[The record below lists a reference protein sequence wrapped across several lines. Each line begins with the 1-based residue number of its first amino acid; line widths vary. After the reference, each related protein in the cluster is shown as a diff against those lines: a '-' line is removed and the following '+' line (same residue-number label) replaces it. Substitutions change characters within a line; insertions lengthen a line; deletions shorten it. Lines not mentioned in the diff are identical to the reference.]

1 MSPSRPFILRPVAT
15 ALLMVAMFLAGA
27 VAYFQLPVSALPEV
41 DYPTIE
47 VQTFYPGAS
56 PDVVA
61 SAVTAPLERQ
71 FGEVAG
77 LSQMT
82 STSSGGSSVIVMQ
95 FQLSLNIDIAEQE
108 VQAAINA
115 AQSYLPANLPTP
127 PVYSKSNPADAP
139 VLTLALTS
147 NEMSLST
154 VEDLADTRLAP
165 KISQIAG
172 VGLVSIS
179 GGQKPAVRIQANP
192 TALASYGINLEDL
205 RTALTTN
212 SINSAKG
219 NFDGP
224 TQDYTINA
232 NDQLISSADYKQVV
246 VAYRNGAPVMLT
258 DVARIVDGVENSKL
272 AAWVDS
278 TPAVILNVQRQ
289 PGFNTIAVVDS
300 IEKLLPQL
308 ESTLPAAVHVRIVTD
323 RTNSIRASVSDVKFE
338 LLLTIALV
346 VMVIFLFLRSLPA
359 TLIPGVAVPLSL
371 VGTLGVMY
379 LAGYSLN
386 NLTMMALTISTG
398 FVVDDAIVMIENIS
412 RYIEEGMAPME
423 AALVGAEQ
431 IGFTILSLT
440 VSLIAVLIPL
450 LFMGDVA
457 GRLFRQFAVTLAVTI
472 VISAF
477 VSLTLTP
484 MMSARMLKYVPPE
497 KQGRFYHASEKVFED
512 IIAFYGRTLKFVLRY
527 QFLTLM
533 VFLATLVL
541 TAVLYISIPKGF
553 FPTQDTGIIQ
563 GITQASAETSFAAMT
578 EGQQQLGKKILED
591 PAVDSIS
598 SFIGADGTNTTL
610 NSGRI
615 QINLKPLGGG
625 KGERSDTA
633 TAVIARLSDKLQSVA
648 GIKLYMQP
656 VQDLT
661 VDDRVSRTE
670 YQYTLEDPSQSELN
684 AVTKKFVTALEKL
697 PEISDVVT
705 DQQLGGAAV
714 SLVIDRPTASRFG
727 VTPSTIDN
735 TLYDAFGQRQINTM
749 YTQLNQYHVILD
761 TDPQFQRSPRKL
773 NDIYVQAST
782 GSGGGISGSGGG
794 GSATGAGA
802 GGGAATSTNLLTPAA
817 SNGVNASSAGTSAL
831 SSQNQTTAVLGA
843 GTNVANSSS
852 ALSRASS
859 ASSNGNVIA
868 NTATNTSVS
877 SSATTAASGTT
888 RAGSGTT
895 PAPGAGGNSSGGG
908 GSTASTVPTPV
919 PLSAFTHFE
928 DSSEPLSINHQG
940 QFPAATVSFN
950 LAPGYSLSQALDAIN
965 RTIKDSDLPAS
976 VVSNYQ
982 GTASAFEGSL
992 SNQGLLILAA
1002 LVTVYIVLGVLYE
1015 SFVHP
1020 LTILSTLPSAGV
1032 GALLALRLFRLDL
1045 DIVGIIG
1052 IILLIGI
1059 VKKNGIM
1066 MVDFALDAERHH
1078 GLGATEAIYQAS
1090 LLRFRPIMMTT
1101 MAALFSGLPLAFGS
1115 GIGSEL
1121 RRPLGVAMVGGL
1133 IFSQVL
1139 TLYTTPVIYIFFDN
1153 LGARFLRRRP
1163 SRTTLEQPETH
1174 PANQPEAA
1182 HS

>member
-15 ALLMVAMFLAGA
+15 ALLMAALFLAGG

-41 DYPTIE
+41 DYPTIQ
-47 VQTFYPGAS
+47 VLTFYPGAS

-95 FQLSLNIDIAEQE
+95 FQLSLDIDVAEQE
-108 VQAAINA
+108 VQAAINS
-115 AQSYLPANLPTP
+115 AQSYLPANLPAP

-147 NEMSLST
+147 NEMALSQ

-165 KISQIAG
+165 KISQISG

-205 RTALTTN
+205 RNALVANSTN
-212 SINSAKG
+212 AAKG

-224 TQDYTINA
+224 AQDYTINA
-232 NDQLISSADYKQVV
+232 NDQLVSSNDYKAVV

-258 DVARIVDGVENSKL
+258 DVARVVDGVENSKL
-272 AAWVDS
+272 AAWSDE
-278 TPAVILNVQRQ
+278 TPAVILNIQRQ
-289 PGFNTIAVVDS
+289 PGANTIDVVHS

-308 ESTLPAAVHVRIVTD
+308 ESTLPQAVHVKILTD
-323 RTNSIRASVSDVKFE
+323 RTTSIQASVNDVEFE
-338 LLLTIALV
+338 LGLVIALV
-346 VMVIFLFLRSLPA
+346 VMVIFLFLRSWAA
-359 TLIPGVAVPLSL
+359 TIIPFIAVPLSL
-371 VGTLGVMY
+371 VGAFSIMY

-386 NLTMMALTISTG
+386 NLTLMALTISTG

-412 RYIEEGMAPME
+412 RYIEEGESPME
-423 AALVGAEQ
+423 ATLKGAEQ

-472 VISAF
+472 VLSAF
-477 VSLTLTP
+477 ISLTLTP
-484 MMSARMLKYVPPE
+484 MMSARLLKYTPPE
-497 KQGRFYHASEKVFED
+497 KQGWFYKKSEKVFED
-512 IIAFYGRTLKFVLRY
+512 IIAFYGRTLKWVLRF
-527 QFLTLM
+527 QVVTLL
-533 VFLATLVL
+533 VALATLAL
-541 TAVLYISIPKGF
+541 TVVLYIEIPKGF

-563 GITQASAETSFAAMT
+563 GITQASPSTSFESMET
-578 EGQQQLGKKILED
+578 QQQAIAKVLLDD
-591 PAVDSIS
+591 PAVAGVS

-610 NSGRI
+610 NSGRV
-615 QINLKPLGGG
+615 QINLKPLGDR
-625 KGERSDTA
+625 KISA
-633 TAVIARLSDKLQSVA
+633 TEVIDRLGPKLEKIA

-670 YQYTLEDPSQSELN
+670 YQYTLEDPSQTELDSV
-684 AVTKKFVTALEKL
+684 AKELVAKLKKL
-697 PEISDVVT
+697 PELADVVT
-705 DQQLGGAAV
+705 DQQLGGAAE
-714 SLVIDRPTASRFG
+714 SIVIDRATASRFG
-727 VTPSTIDN
+727 VTPSIIDA

-749 YTQLNQYHVILD
+749 YTQLNQYHVILEA
-761 TDPQFQRSPRKL
+761 DPRFQLDPRKL
-773 NDIYVQAST
+773 NDIYVQATTT
-782 GSGGGISGSGGG
+782 GTVAATASGTQGSSSGAGSGGG
-794 GSATGAGA
+794 GASTSLLSSSAT
-802 GGGAATSTNLLTPAA
+802 S
-817 SNGVNASSAGTSAL
+817 GVSSAAGSTSAL
-831 SSQNQTTAVLGA
+831 STGKTTSSSATTTV
-843 GTNVANSSS
+843 NSSS
-852 ALSRASS
+852 ALSTSGTNTASPLSS
-859 ASSNGNVIA
+859 AS
-868 NTATNTSVS
+868 TSGSIS
-877 SSATTAASGTT
+877 SSATTSASGTSRSSST
-888 RAGSGTT
+888 GTGT
-895 PAPGAGGNSSGGG
+895 GSGGG
-908 GSTASTVPTPV
+908 GGASSSASTTISQPV
-919 PLSAFTHFE
+919 PLSAFSHFQPT
-928 DSSEPLSINHQG
+928 SEALSINHQG
-940 QFPAATVSFN
+940 QFPAVTISFN
-950 LAPGYSLSQALDAIN
+950 LNTGYSLGQALDAIN
-965 RTIKDSDLPAS
+965 KVIAKDKLPAS

-992 SNQGLLILAA
+992 SNEGLLILAA

-1020 LTILSTLPSAGV
+1020 ITILSTLPSAGV
-1032 GALLALRLFRLDL
+1032 GALLALQLFHLDL
-1045 DIVGIIG
+1045 DIVAIIG

-1066 MVDFALDAERHH
+1066 MVDFALEAERQH
-1078 GLGATEAIYQAS
+1078 GLNATDAIYQAS
-1090 LLRFRPIMMTT
+1090 LLRFRPILMTT
-1101 MAALFSGLPLAFGS
+1101 MAALLSGIPLAFGT

-1121 RRPLGVAMVGGL
+1121 RKPLGVAMVGGL
-1133 IFSQVL
+1133 LFSQVL

-1153 LGARFLRRRP
+1153 LGARFSKRP
-1163 SRTTLEQPETH
+1163 NKNAGDHAPDGDGGAR
-1174 PANQPEAA
+1174 PAEGHA
-1182 HS
+1182 